1 MAAKLAHRRQLSGH
15 RSWEE
20 FFETLIK
27 QADCRPPPSP
37 STDILEQVETIVAK
51 HAESLRNELGPQLNA
66 VLSHLE
72 ALSHTND
79 TLQVGQERTESF
91 IQRLHDLM
99 IRVFQETEPHD
110 HDESHLPNNIGFD
123 AKTVDEAIN
132 KIRRRYD

>member
-1 MAAKLAHRRQLSGH
+1 MVSECQ
-15 RSWEE
+15 
-20 FFETLIK
+20 
-27 QADCRPPPSP
+27 PPPSP

-51 HAESLRNELGPQLNA
+51 HTESLRNELGPQLNA
-66 VLSHLE
+66 ILSHLE

-79 TLQVGQERTESF
+79 TLQAGQERTESF

-110 HDESHLPNNIGFD
+110 HDESRVPKELSPED
-123 AKTVDEAIN
+123 RLVDDAIN